1 MSVNPKLAKI
11 GSPSS
16 FIKGRNIGD
25 RLTMMNTMSFR
36 LRTSNNPNVN
46 KTYEV
51 LDVIYKDMDTGMKF
65 VEEIEDPLYEW
76 YLVKDEYKTNYPR
89 LFIERDK
96 VVPMMSVHTNLEK
109 DIACA
114 VGLKQFFY
122 DNIRND
128 NRSENRKIHMHPDVF
143 NSDMNIEDHY
153 RFRFDKEFVNDSVPV
168 SKAFFDIEADTINMK
183 GDFPEMGECPINAVS
198 LILKEQKQ
206 IYSFLLR
213 TKSNPQIKEFE
224 EYVNSGEVFP
234 DLQNFII
241 DAVGGPEVARKYD
254 VDSFKFTFLFYDEEK
269 EIELIRDIFA
279 AINAFQPDFA
289 LAWNMSFDVPYIME
303 RIKRL
308 GYAPED
314 IMCHPDFKNKVAYYV
329 VDEKNKNMPAE
340 RGDYCILSSYTTFL
354 DQMIHFASRRKNQT
368 KLLSFSLDFVGEMIA
383 KVKKLDYKNITTNI
397 SELPY
402 KDYKTFVFY
411 NIMDT
416 IVQYCIEQCTGDT
429 DYIYSK
435 CLLNNTRYSKGHR
448 QTVYLTNRFV
458 KEAYNDSIDCYIV
471 GNNTNKFSEKPSE
484 KFPGAFVA
492 DPMQCGS
499 YSKIKVYGNPIEV
512 FDNLDDF
519 DYSSLYPSLIRQF
532 NIAANTQIGK
542 ITIADVVYAYE
553 NPRRLDNWTRECA
566 FMEDMNSQVWLEL
579 CSRWFGL
586 SNYTKLYFEVAN
598 FLQNTLEPAYGI
610 KPYNFDGTLFVPEK
624 PEDGYKFVNP
634 IIINKDA
641 DTRRPINNINYY
653 MPDYNKWEEWRQ
665 HAIAVPNQLY

>member
-1 MSVNPKLAKI
+1 MSVNPKLAKM
-11 GSPSS
+11 GAPSS
-16 FIKGRNIGD
+16 FLKGRNVGD
-25 RLTMMNTMSFR
+25 RLTLMNTMAFR
-36 LRTSNNPNVN
+36 LRESNNPNN
-46 KTYEV
+46 KKTYEV
-51 LDVIYKDMDTGMKF
+51 LDIIYKDMDTGIKF

-76 YLVKDEYKTNYPR
+76 YLVKDEYRVDYPR
-89 LFIERDK
+89 LFIERSK
-96 VVPMMSVHTNLEK
+96 VNSMMSVHTELEK
-109 DIACA
+109 DIAGA

-122 DNIRND
+122 DNIRSN
-128 NRSENRKIHMHPDVF
+128 NRSENRKIHLHPDVF
-143 NSDMNIEDHY
+143 GSDANIEDHY
-153 RFRFDKEFVNDSVPV
+153 RFRFDKEFVNESMPI
-168 SKAFFDIEADTINMK
+168 SKAFFDIEADTINMQ

-198 LILKEQKQ
+198 LILKDQKQ

-224 EYVNSGEVFP
+224 DYVNSGKVFP
-234 DLQNFII
+234 ELQSFIVN
-241 DAVGGPEVARKYD
+241 AVGGPEVARKYD
-254 VDSFKFTFLFYDEEK
+254 VDNFKFTFLFYDEDK

-279 AINAFQPDFA
+279 AINAFKPDFA

-314 IMCHPDFKNKVAYYV
+314 IMCHPDFHNKVAYYV
-329 VDEKNKNMPAE
+329 VDEQNKNMPAE

-416 IVQYCIEQCTGDT
+416 IVQYCIEQCTGDI

-435 CLLNNTRYSKGHR
+435 CLINNTRYSKGHR
-448 QTVYLTNRFV
+448 QTVYLTNRFTKV
-458 KEAYNDSIDCYIV
+458 AYNNPNDCYIM
-471 GNNTNKFSEKPSE
+471 GNNVNKFSEKPTE

-492 DPMQCGS
+492 DPMQCGPH
-499 YSKIKVYGNPIEV
+499 SKIKVYGNAINV

-519 DYSSLYPSLIRQF
+519 DYASLYPSLLRQF
-532 NIAANTQIGK
+532 NIAPNTQIGK
-542 ITIADVVYAYE
+542 LTIPNTVYDNE
-553 NPRRLDNWTRECA
+553 NPRRLDNWTRESA
-566 FMEDMNSQVWLEL
+566 FMEDMNSQVWLEI

-586 SNYTKLYFEVAN
+586 SDYTQLYFEVLN
-598 FLQNTLEPAYGI
+598 FLQTTVQPMYGI
-610 KPYNFDGTLFVPEK
+610 KQYNFDGTLFIPEV
-624 PEDGYKFVNP
+624 PEDGYKYSIPFEFDREYDNRKQIVNVGYYQP
-634 IIINKDA
+634 
-641 DTRRPINNINYY
+641 NY
-653 MPDYNKWEEWRQ
+653 DRWEEWRQ
-665 HAIAVPNQLY
+665 HAITVPNQLY